1 MNGLI
6 KYNHTELTRLLDSL
20 QQSKISLELKL
31 VSITEKINFIKKVIE
46 KNDGGEKNW
55 IIYLPEG
62 IIEELGVT
70 EKVKKTKTNRIQWK
84 KIALDI
90 LKKYNYP
97 MSSELIYHKT
107 KQIYHDLP
115 KDHKL
120 IVKNISS
127 ALVYLHSKGV
137 LFRQKLEGGK
147 EYVYGFINHFDE
159 KGNIKDDFLKT
170 YKLERE
176 GQIK

>member
-6 KYNHTELTRLLDSL
+6 KYNHIELKRLLESL
-20 QQSKISLELKL
+20 QHSKIKLELQL
-31 VSITEKINFIKKVIE
+31 VSISEKINFIKKVIE
-46 KNDGGEKNW
+46 NNDGGEKNW

-62 IIEELGVT
+62 ISEELGVT
-70 EKVKKTKTNRIQWK
+70 NEVKKTKTERIQWK

-97 MSSELIYHKT
+97 MSSDLMYHKA

-115 KDHKL
+115 KDHRL
-120 IVKNISS
+120 IIKSLSS
-127 ALVYLHSKGV
+127 ALVYLHSRGA
-137 LFRQKLEGGK
+137 LFRQKLEGGR
-147 EYVYGFINHFDE
+147 EFVYGFINHFDE
-159 KGNIKDDFLKT
+159 KGNIMDDYLKT

-176 GQIK
+176 GIIN